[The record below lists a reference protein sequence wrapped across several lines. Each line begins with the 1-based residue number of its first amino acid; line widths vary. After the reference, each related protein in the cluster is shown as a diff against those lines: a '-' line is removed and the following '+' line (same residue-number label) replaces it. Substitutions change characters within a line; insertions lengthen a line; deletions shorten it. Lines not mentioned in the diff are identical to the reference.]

1 MNELFDFFG
10 RVLRG
15 VFKLAL
21 GLAGLVFL
29 LSLLAATLVVVLGV
43 SIWSLL
49 TGRKP
54 APAVLFTR
62 FRQSSQRYS
71 QGAWPGGAGTGRRPM
86 GDVVDVQATE
96 VPDAPDAKRA
106 ERAPRSGPDTIAR
119 VMH

>member
-1 MNELFDFFG
+1 MNAFFDFFA

-29 LSLLAATLVVVLGV
+29 LSLLAATLVVVIGASL
-43 SIWSLL
+43 WALL

-62 FRQSSQRYS
+62 FRQTSQRYS
-71 QGAWPGGAGTGRRPM
+71 QGAWPGGAGGARRPM

-96 VPDAPDAKRA
+96 VPQASDAPRG
-106 ERAPRSGPDTIAR
+106 ERNPRTGPDSVAR
-119 VMH
+119 VMR

>member
-1 MNELFDFFG
+1 MNAFFDFFT

-29 LSLLAATLVVVLGV
+29 LSLLAATLVVVIGATLWAV
-43 SIWSLL
+43 L

-62 FRQSSQRYS
+62 FRQTSQRYS
-71 QGAWPGGAGTGRRPM
+71 QGAWPGTGGARRPM

-96 VPDAPDAKRA
+96 VPQAS
-106 ERAPRSGPDTIAR
+106 EAPRSERTPRTGPDSVAR
-119 VMH
+119 VMR